1 MEKKTHTPFSSI
13 HNVDIA
19 IVRDISAHPVSSEA
33 ERQRLADWSN
43 SLLSRHYDVFTGVM
57 PIILKD
63 CRWRIRQTAVIYCYY
78 LPMATRS
85 AMSLMPAKKSWKFA
99 KFIVN
104 PNGSLLL
111 VNGCFRHSGQRR
123 RTSSLVQAPFIA
135 DAADVRGMKRPII
148 MGRIIDAAEWI
159 KCMPIRNISLD
170 IAISI
175 IDRWIPENESTWYWQ
190 ISPEGN
196 SFERTEGP
204 WDICLDI
211 DTFLQW
217 LSGYIPA
224 DELIRQHRILLRR
237 DWQENDAMHTLE
249 QIPVLHGLMINEIV

>member
-1 MEKKTHTPFSSI
+1 
-13 HNVDIA
+13 
-19 IVRDISAHPVSSEA
+19 
-33 ERQRLADWSN
+33 
-43 SLLSRHYDVFTGVM
+43 
-57 PIILKD
+57 
-63 CRWRIRQTAVIYCYY
+63 
-78 LPMATRS
+78 
-85 AMSLMPAKKSWKFA
+85 
-99 KFIVN
+99 
-104 PNGSLLL
+104 
-111 VNGCFRHSGQRR
+111 
-123 RTSSLVQAPFIA
+123 
-135 DAADVRGMKRPII
+135 MKRPII

-190 ISPEGN
+190 ICPEGN

-224 DELIRQHRILLRR
+224 DELIRQHRILLRT

>member
-1 MEKKTHTPFSSI
+1 ME
-13 HNVDIA
+13 
-19 IVRDISAHPVSSEA
+19 
-33 ERQRLADWSN
+33 
-43 SLLSRHYDVFTGVM
+43 
-57 PIILKD
+57 
-63 CRWRIRQTAVIYCYY
+63 IREIYCEPEWQSAVGQWVLQAFRDKEGEL
-78 LPMATRS
+78 LP
-85 AMSLMPAKKSWKFA
+85 
-99 KFIVN
+99 
-104 PNGSLLL
+104 
-111 VNGCFRHSGQRR
+111 
-123 RTSSLVQAPFIA
+123 LVQAPFIA

-175 IDRWIPENESTWYWQ
+175 IDRWIPE
-190 ISPEGN
+190 GN

-224 DELIRQHRILLRR
+224 DELIRQHRILLRT
-237 DWQENDAMHTLE
+237 DWQENDAMHTLK